1 MWSPDELSNLRFAMS
16 EPPAPGGQPG
26 DYEEKWSQWFLERS
40 FFRDFTFRN
49 PRGKKKGQELADAV
63 VLFDDVGLLV
73 QVKAQ
78 HGQRE
83 AKAWAE
89 EAILKALSQVKATHA
104 DLTTGAIKSLSN
116 DVYGK
121 QVFEPSAFPNMYGII
136 ILAHDSIPY
145 DPRVLVPELDEAGFP
160 IHVFSLKDF
169 ALLTHRFDTAGDIIN
184 LIELR
189 TDVGRHCRFL
199 VNNEK
204 ENLLRLLPYVR
215 TVFEEHTRPTTD
227 EMLDRAVDAF
237 KWRASGAQSAS
248 TEWRFSLAIDDMIAR
263 AHDQDPDLPWNNRGN
278 VTSLEV
284 ARYLGWLTRDRRIR
298 LGKRIIGMCDSVAK
312 EGKPSYFS
320 HFQKSRGTVGVYL
333 ISALSRPERVDY
345 MRFLVAY
352 ARYKYGAQQC
362 FGVATEPLGASRSY
376 DFMLTKQRLPQESID
391 YFSTIEDPF
400 ASDGAL

>member
-1 MWSPDELSNLRFAMS
+1 M
-16 EPPAPGGQPG
+16 
-26 DYEEKWSQWFLERS
+26 
-40 FFRDFTFRN
+40 
-49 PRGKKKGQELADAV
+49 
-63 VLFDDVGLLV
+63 
-73 QVKAQ
+73 
-78 HGQRE
+78 
-83 AKAWAE
+83 
-89 EAILKALSQVKATHA
+89 
-104 DLTTGAIKSLSN
+104 
-116 DVYGK
+116 
-121 QVFEPSAFPNMYGII
+121 
-136 ILAHDSIPY
+136 
-145 DPRVLVPELDEAGFP
+145 LVPELDKAGFP

-298 LGKRIIGMCDSVAK
+298 LGKKIIEMCDSVAK

-362 FGVATEPLGASRSY
+362 FGVATEPLGAGRSY
-376 DFMLTKQRLPQESID
+376 DFMLTNQGLPQESID